1 MKYSAEK
8 NPEKSARAYGREFH
22 CSPKHS
28 ENIMRAIKGMKISDA
43 KQLLEDVIA
52 LKRPIPFKTHL
63 SSVSHRKGIGPG
75 AYPQKASR
83 YVLEVLK
90 NAENNAEY
98 KGLDTENMV
107 ITHASAYK
115 GRIIKGMMPRAQG
128 RSTPKNEDTTNMEI
142 IVEEKE

>member
-1 MKYSAEK
+1 MKYSAER
-8 NPEKSARAYGREFH
+8 NPEKSARAYGGEYH

-28 ENIMRAIKGMKISDA
+28 QNIMRVIKGMKIADA

-52 LKRPIPFKTHL
+52 LKRPVPFKTHL
-63 SSVSHRKGIGPG
+63 TSVSHRKGMGPG

-98 KGLDTENMV
+98 KGLNTENMV
-107 ITHASAYK
+107 VVHASAYR
-115 GRIIKGMMPRAQG
+115 GRIIEGIMARAQG
-128 RSTPKNEDTTNMEI
+128 RSTPKNEQTTNMEI